1 MVKRMINNKTV
12 CTEEFRDLYPFESNF
27 ARVNGFDM
35 HYVDEGAGKPV
46 IMVHGNPTWSFYYR
60 RIIQALSDGYR
71 TIVPDHIGCG
81 LSDKPGDDRYDYT
94 LERRVSDLDR
104 FISRLDLEEK
114 ITFILHDWGGMIG
127 LAWILDNP
135 ERVDRVVITNTSGFF
150 LPKDKSFP
158 LPLKFI
164 KYAPFLSTP
173 LVLGL
178 NLFSRGAVHLAART
192 RLDRKVKKGFT
203 APYNSPANRIATL
216 RFVQDI
222 PLTPED
228 RSYRIVEQVEKELF
242 RLNELP
248 VLILWGAKDFV
259 FDMHFFRQW
268 ERMVPNAQTRVFEN
282 AGHYLFEDRPDETS
296 RLIRGFLITG

>member
-1 MVKRMINNKTV
+1 MKRVINSKTV
-12 CTEEFRDLYPFESNF
+12 STEEFRDIYPFASNY
-27 ARVNGFDM
+27 ASINGFDM
-35 HYVDEGAGKPV
+35 HYVDEGTGKPV

-60 RIIQALSDGYR
+60 RIIQELSGNFR

-81 LSDKPGDDRYDYT
+81 LSDKPGDDWYDYT
-94 LERRVSDLDR
+94 LEQRVADLDR
-104 FISRLDLEEK
+104 LISTLGIEEK

-127 LAWILDNP
+127 LSWILDNP
-135 ERVDRVVITNTSGFF
+135 DRVDRIVITNTAGFF
-150 LPKDKSFP
+150 LPENKSFP
-158 LPLKFI
+158 LPLTFI
-164 KYAPFLSTP
+164 KHVPFLSTP

-178 NLFSRGAVHLAART
+178 NLFARGAVHLAART
-192 RLDRKVKKGFT
+192 RLDRKVKKGLT

-242 RLNELP
+242 QLNDLP

-259 FDMHFFRQW
+259 FDMHFFRKW

-282 AGHYLFEDRPDETS
+282 AGHYLFEDRPDETC
-296 RLIRGFLITG
+296 RLIRDFLDSG